1 MSKNRQPTPP
11 RSGGGGTPAA
21 STTTS
26 CPPKL
31 IEVHWTP
38 REAMCGDPVRLV
50 ATAENMPAN
59 TAAQGKGAITTSANK
74 TVLTE
79 SSTGQSL
86 FNFPQANTWAVKD
99 VLFSG
104 TPTPLRHE
112 LKGEASALGQ
122 TAETKPT
129 EPLVVKRIPDK
140 EPPEEV
146 SASVTSTGFVCTWN
160 SVFKIGFKDNKFIT
174 SLQMQ
179 YKKSW
184 KGQWVSFDSAHDG
197 GRSDWAFVKKVG
209 ADWKF
214 WDNTAATPS
223 WAPLPRAIGSYTP
236 NTIIFIKD
244 GAAFK
249 SRSGSETWPEAFP
262 ESPTP
267 SFDTVK
273 DSWLANINAT
283 WDGKFKLHRK
293 NCPSSDPNCCTWPI
307 KVEAKWDSTSGQK
320 LVYLV
325 WTQQWAST
333 VDGRSDAQD
342 WYIGD
347 NRTGLAP
354 HEFGHLLGAYDEYT
368 GGAMDPASSTIDPNT
383 IMGQNLP
390 LTPKTRHLGNWCKQV
405 KDKMATWTSHSHWEF
420 EVKDV

>member
-11 RSGGGGTPAA
+11 SQGGGATPAA
-21 STTTS
+21 TSTAT
-26 CPPKL
+26 CPPRL

-59 TAAQGKGAITTSANK
+59 TAAQGKGTVTTSANK
-74 TVLTE
+74 VVLTE
-79 SSTGQSL
+79 SSTGQST
-86 FNFPQANTWAVKD
+86 FNFPQATTWAVKE

-104 TPTPLRHE
+104 TPTPLQHE
-112 LKGEASALGQ
+112 VKGVATALGQ
-122 TAETKPT
+122 TAETLPNQ
-129 EPLVVKRIPDK
+129 PLIVKRIPDK
-140 EPPEEV
+140 DPEQV
-146 SASVTSTGFVCTWN
+146 STAITSGIYSWTAI
-160 SVFKIGFKDNKFIT
+160 FKLSFKDNTLKT

-179 YKKSW
+179 YKKAW
-184 KGQWVSFDSAHDG
+184 KGQWITFDAAQDG
-197 GRSDWAFVKKVG
+197 GRSGWAFIKKVG

-214 WDNTAATPS
+214 WESSATPPT
-223 WAPLPRAIGSYTP
+223 WTNLPRAIGSYTA
-236 NTIIFIKD
+236 NTMIFIKD
-244 GAAFK
+244 GTTFK
-249 SRSGSETWPEAFP
+249 NRSGTQTWPEAFP
-262 ESPTP
+262 ETPTP

-273 DSWLANINAT
+273 DGWLANIHST

-293 NCPSSDPNCCTWPI
+293 TCPSTDLTCCTWPI
-307 KVEAKWDSTSGQK
+307 KVEASWDTASGQK

-325 WTQQWAST
+325 WTQQWSST
-333 VDGRSDAQD
+333 NDGRSDAQD

-368 GGAMDPASSTIDPNT
+368 GGAIDPATSTIDANT

-390 LTPKTRHLGNWCKQV
+390 LTAKTRHLDNWCKQAR
-405 KDKMATWTSHSHWEF
+405 DKIRAWTGHGSWEF